1 MSTSDGRRRGDAMIP
16 RSLRR
21 CCFARLRR
29 PASAREQVTISM
41 SRSREP
47 RGLDKSGRRFGCEHV
62 QAGPGAR
69 RLRRGDLQRRARRGH
84 VREGRNHDVLGV
96 RGTAPRA
103 GSRPRLALRARAP
116 PPRRRRHAGGPQ
128 PRRRGPHVHRGRR
141 LRRRLHRRRQRPAR
155 ADTGAGVRGVPRR
168 GLCGDD
174 GFARRHRDDVTA
186 FAGNPPLRVPH
197 PSLDADD
204 SDRRLTIVTGVR
216 ECPVT
221 PLRRSDGDWVEGGE
235 AMRNL
240 HGRVVITAAVLV
252 AAAVTLAA
260 QTPAKTFVAVLSP
273 EAEVP
278 ACAAASNAAGGSF
291 VAHVVDEATG
301 AVEWKLVA
309 NNLPGTI
316 VAAHIHLAPK
326 GVAGPIVQPL
336 PPTPGDEHG
345 VIGTGTFT
353 NPALVA
359 GLRANPDGYYVNVHT
374 TVCPAGAARGQLGDH
389 GPGNN

>member
-1 MSTSDGRRRGDAMIP
+1 MSTSDGRCRSDAMIP
-16 RSLRR
+16 GSLRR
-21 CCFARLRR
+21 CCFR
-29 PASAREQVTISM
+29 PPQAASERSARGDDHGGRVQETRAGWTRKRRRLTRLPTSSPFRLAAPTSPFGEGIQDEIPKHSPQAT
-41 SRSREP
+41 SRHLGRDRRAAGP
-47 RGLDKSGRRFGCEHV
+47 DAGGRRFGCEHV

-69 RLRRGDLQRRARRGH
+69 RLRRGDLQRR
-84 VREGRNHDVLGV
+84 
-96 RGTAPRA
+96 
-103 GSRPRLALRARAP
+103 
-116 PPRRRRHAGGPQ
+116 
-128 PRRRGPHVHRGRR
+128 
-141 LRRRLHRRRQRPAR
+141 AR